1 MKYSNKSLLIIGSG
15 PWPQKIKSILNTSI
29 NQIKVTS
36 IGARDFL
43 GLDVANIGVNTKEK
57 IVWIATTPTIQFE
70 ILNRIK
76 SLSNRVIIEK
86 PFATNSMELQSFI
99 QILNFTKNNLYLSE
113 PWKHSKTWESI
124 KNKISEQN
132 SLQSIVNY
140 IEKFY
145 GYQCQIMSPV
155 STTPDMYVPSTS
167 SLDAAR
173 TITVLKGTNIK
184 TLYVTSENL
193 VDRHLDLRGAT
204 YQNADVIIVELNG
217 YNKKT
222 VLHEI
227 GHTLGLE
234 HCDNKNCLMSIY
246 NDEYVVKDFCSN
258 CKKKINR
265 K

>member
-1 MKYSNKSLLIIGSG
+1 MKTTTLITTIL
-15 PWPQKIKSILNTSI
+15 ISILLSSCNTETDNI
-29 NQIKVTS
+29 RNQS
-36 IGARDFL
+36 
-43 GLDVANIGVNTKEK
+43 
-57 IVWIATTPTIQFE
+57 
-70 ILNRIK
+70 
-76 SLSNRVIIEK
+76 
-86 PFATNSMELQSFI
+86 
-99 QILNFTKNNLYLSE
+99 
-113 PWKHSKTWESI
+113 
-124 KNKISEQN
+124 SEQLAKDFEEAISKPQSGGWGYVDTTGVDVSYN
-132 SLQSIVNY
+132 FIVRGLGNYNPDSLNSIVNY

-145 GYQCQIMSPV
+145 GYNCQIMSPV
-155 STTPDMYVPSTS
+155 STTPDMYVPSTT

-173 TITVLKGTNIK
+173 TITVLKGTKIK

-204 YQNADVIIVELNG
+204 YQNADVIIVELND

-246 NDEYVVKDFCSN
+246 NDDHVVKDFCSI

>member
-1 MKYSNKSLLIIGSG
+1 MKTTTIITTILLSV
-15 PWPQKIKSILNTSI
+15 L
-29 NQIKVTS
+29 
-36 IGARDFL
+36 
-43 GLDVANIGVNTKEK
+43 
-57 IVWIATTPTIQFE
+57 
-70 ILNRIK
+70 
-76 SLSNRVIIEK
+76 LSSC
-86 PFATNSMELQSFI
+86 NSETD
-99 QILNFTKNNLYLSE
+99 N
-113 PWKHSKTWESI
+113 I
-124 KNKISEQN
+124 KNQSSEQLVKDFEQDLN
-132 SLQSIVNY
+132 NQQSTGWGYVDTTGVSESYDFIVRGLGNYNSDSLQSIVNY

-145 GYQCQIMSPV
+145 GYNCQITSPV
-155 STTPDMYVPSTS
+155 STTPDMYVPSTN

-204 YQNADVIIVELNG
+204 YQNADVIIVELNEH
-217 YNKKT
+217 NKKT

-246 NDEYVVKDFCSN
+246 NDEYVVRDFCSN

>member
-1 MKYSNKSLLIIGSG
+1 MKTTTLITTIL
-15 PWPQKIKSILNTSI
+15 ISILLSSCNTETDNI
-29 NQIKVTS
+29 RNQS
-36 IGARDFL
+36 
-43 GLDVANIGVNTKEK
+43 
-57 IVWIATTPTIQFE
+57 
-70 ILNRIK
+70 
-76 SLSNRVIIEK
+76 
-86 PFATNSMELQSFI
+86 
-99 QILNFTKNNLYLSE
+99 
-113 PWKHSKTWESI
+113 
-124 KNKISEQN
+124 SEQLAKDFEEVISKPQSSGWGYVDTTGVDVSYN
-132 SLQSIVNY
+132 FIVRGLGDHNPDSLNSIVKY

-145 GYQCQIMSPV
+145 GYKCQIMSPV
-155 STTPDMYVPSTS
+155 STTPDMYVPSTT

-204 YQNADVIIVELNG
+204 YQNADVIIVELND

-246 NDEYVVKDFCSN
+246 NDDYVVRDFCSN

>member
-1 MKYSNKSLLIIGSG
+1 MKTTTIITTILLSV
-15 PWPQKIKSILNTSI
+15 L
-29 NQIKVTS
+29 
-36 IGARDFL
+36 L
-43 GLDVANIGVNTKEK
+43 
-57 IVWIATTPTIQFE
+57 
-70 ILNRIK
+70 
-76 SLSNRVIIEK
+76 LSC
-86 PFATNSMELQSFI
+86 NSE
-99 QILNFTKNNLYLSE
+99 TDD
-113 PWKHSKTWESI
+113 I
-124 KNKISEQN
+124 KNQYSEQLVKN
-132 SLQSIVNY
+132 FEQDLNNQQSAGREYVNGTGVSESYNFIVRGLGNYNPDSLKSIVNY

-173 TITVLKGTNIK
+173 TITVLKGDNIK

-193 VDRHLDLRGAT
+193 VDRHLKLRGAT
-204 YQNADVIIVELNG
+204 YQNADVIIVELNE

-234 HCDNKNCLMSIY
+234 HCNNKNCLMSIY

>member
-1 MKYSNKSLLIIGSG
+1 MKTTTIITTILLSV
-15 PWPQKIKSILNTSI
+15 L
-29 NQIKVTS
+29 
-36 IGARDFL
+36 L
-43 GLDVANIGVNTKEK
+43 
-57 IVWIATTPTIQFE
+57 
-70 ILNRIK
+70 
-76 SLSNRVIIEK
+76 LSC
-86 PFATNSMELQSFI
+86 NSETD
-99 QILNFTKNNLYLSE
+99 N
-113 PWKHSKTWESI
+113 I
-124 KNKISEQN
+124 KNQSSEQLVKDFEQDLN
-132 SLQSIVNY
+132 NKESTGWGYVDTTGVSESYNFIVRGLGNYNPDSLQSIVNY

>member
-1 MKYSNKSLLIIGSG
+1 MKTTTIITTILLSV
-15 PWPQKIKSILNTSI
+15 L
-29 NQIKVTS
+29 
-36 IGARDFL
+36 L
-43 GLDVANIGVNTKEK
+43 
-57 IVWIATTPTIQFE
+57 
-70 ILNRIK
+70 
-76 SLSNRVIIEK
+76 LSC
-86 PFATNSMELQSFI
+86 NSETD
-99 QILNFTKNNLYLSE
+99 N
-113 PWKHSKTWESI
+113 I
-124 KNKISEQN
+124 KNQSSEQLVKDFEQDLN
-132 SLQSIVNY
+132 NKESTGWGYVDTTGVSESYNFIVRGLGNYNPDSLQSIVNY

-155 STTPDMYVPSTS
+155 STTPVMYVPSTS